1 MPPLKVNALAVNLES
16 LFACKEKVVSSH
28 VPCRAATKDH
38 ELDQGGGK
46 GA

>member
-1 MPPLKVNALAVNLES
+1 MPPLKLNALAVNLES

-28 VPCRAATKDH
+28 VPCRAAKKEH
-38 ELDQGGGK
+38 ELGQGGGK